1 MLNKKI
7 PMRSCIVTR
16 EKLPKKDLIRVVKY
30 NDQISV
36 DETGKQNGKGCYL
49 KKDLDV
55 IEKARKNK
63 ILNRVFE
70 CEVDDSIYDE
80 ILKIVE

>member
-1 MLNKKI
+1 MLNKKV

-80 ILKIVE
+80 ILKVIE